1 MGSTDDTAMIG
12 DAVSFHATQWRPRVI
27 RRPRRRKSDRLT
39 HELLVLPRVVVASL
53 EDESRVEVVE
63 RRRSAVTLIAKPAI
77 LYCATMTGTL
87 FDVKIDRDDPAL
99 LHEQVA
105 AQIRQAIADGEAMP
119 GDRLPPARHLAA
131 VMGVNTN
138 TVLRALRMLRD
149 EGLLELRQG
158 HGIRVTGTPERS
170 ALLDKVAELV
180 QLGRRSGY
188 TRAELMRMIES
199 VP

>member
-1 MGSTDDTAMIG
+1 
-12 DAVSFHATQWRPRVI
+12 V
-27 RRPRRRKSDRLT
+27 
-39 HELLVLPRVVVASL
+39 
-53 EDESRVEVVE
+53 
-63 RRRSAVTLIAKPAI
+63 
-77 LYCATMTGTL
+77 
-87 FDVKIDRDDPAL
+87 DRDDPAL

-105 AQIRQAIADGEAMP
+105 AQIRRAIADGEAKP

-138 TVLRALRMLRD
+138 TVLRAFRLLRD

-170 ALLDKVAELV
+170 AVLAKVVDLV
-180 QLGRRSGY
+180 QFGRQSGY
-188 TRAELMRMIES
+188 TRAELARMIES